1 MKKSISL
8 RKLVSDL
15 RPIDILTGEIAI
27 EVTGVVGVS
36 PALWYFWYIASI
48 FLTAQAPV
56 AQLRGVDTLSKEA
69 SARES
74 LAN

>member
-1 MKKSISL
+1 MIL

-36 PALWYFWYIASI
+36 PALWYFRYIASI
-48 FLTAQAPV
+48 FLYSIQHYV
-56 AQLRGVDTLSKEA
+56 IKFVSDL
-69 SARES
+69 
-74 LAN
+74 